1 MAASTRRAALGAILA
16 APLGTAPAVASAT
29 HRRAFGGLARTG
41 PADRQARSP
50 QCPPRRR
57 VRRGGHGL
65 QQRLGPGRGGNP
77 DARGGL
83 SVSRLPDI
91 LAKAGCR
98 ARLDPLPEAEE
109 QVRGPINGYADL
121 DDMSV
126 ALAVAVM
133 KLAEGTLCA

>member
-1 MAASTRRAALGAILA
+1 MDCDRGLVQAAGAIRTRVA
-16 APLGTAPAVASAT
+16 GTT
-29 HRRAFGGLARTG
+29 
-41 PADRQARSP
+41 
-50 QCPPRRR
+50 
-57 VRRGGHGL
+57 
-65 QQRLGPGRGGNP
+65 
-77 DARGGL
+77 
-83 SVSRLPDI
+83 VSRLPDI

-109 QVRGPINGYADL
+109 QVRGSINGYADL